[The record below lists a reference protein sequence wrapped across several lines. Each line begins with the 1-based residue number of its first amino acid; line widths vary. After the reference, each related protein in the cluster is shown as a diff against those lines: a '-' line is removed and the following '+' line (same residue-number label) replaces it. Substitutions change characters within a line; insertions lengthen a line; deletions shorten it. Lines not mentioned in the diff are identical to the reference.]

1 MTCQEI
7 LKHLAN
13 IGSSSF
19 SHLVPN
25 SFQTRSKK
33 KCTNIV
39 NARFQWMDQ
48 QLFSRPSRVIGRIH
62 FRGSQTCTRNSC
74 NFCLDNS
81 FTTPTLLVAVVHV
94 TRIVCSVVI
103 FSLFPFFFFF
113 FPSTSS
119 ILKRVCIHTYASLG
133 VGRSCIVEVTRK
145 GEPEGRV
152 QRKCGRTTCAR
163 CVENAERIKFHREKG
178 GEGKGYLCFSLRPSS
193 PPPRCFAATSKTVPV
208 LLSDAVHNQHRGKL
222 TEWQWRALIFIRA
235 IFGAT
240 SQPPPSTCIAATLC
254 PQFSP

>member
-1 MTCQEI
+1 
-7 LKHLAN
+7 
-13 IGSSSF
+13 
-19 SHLVPN
+19 
-25 SFQTRSKK
+25 
-33 KCTNIV
+33 
-39 NARFQWMDQ
+39 MDQ

-178 GEGKGYLCFSLRPSS
+178 GEGEGYLCFSLRPSS

-222 TEWQWRALIFIRA
+222 TE
-235 IFGAT
+235 
-240 SQPPPSTCIAATLC
+240 
-254 PQFSP
+254 

>member
-1 MTCQEI
+1 MLHE
-7 LKHLAN
+7 
-13 IGSSSF
+13 SF
-19 SHLVPN
+19 ALL
-25 SFQTRSKK
+25 
-33 KCTNIV
+33 
-39 NARFQWMDQ
+39 
-48 QLFSRPSRVIGRIH
+48 LFFP
-62 FRGSQTCTRNSC
+62 F
-74 NFCLDNS
+74 F
-81 FTTPTLLVAVVHV
+81 P
-94 TRIVCSVVI
+94 
-103 FSLFPFFFFF
+103 PFFFFF